1 MSRMGLFINY
11 DMCMGCH
18 SCEMACS
25 QEHRLPAGQ
34 MGIRLMQDGPRK
46 NIKGK
51 WEYTFLPLP
60 TELCD
65 LCEERTA
72 FGKLPSCVH
81 HCQTQCMVYGTI
93 EDLHLLQEDKP
104 RSVVFAVR

>member
-1 MSRMGLFINY
+1 MSKMGLFIDY

-25 QEHRLPAGQ
+25 QEHKLSVGQ
-34 MGIRLMQDGPRK
+34 WGIRVMQDGPRK
-46 NIKGK
+46 NLKGK

-65 LCEERTA
+65 LCGSRTSM
-72 FGKLPSCVH
+72 GKLPSCVH
-81 HCQTQCMVYGTI
+81 HCQTQVMRYDTI
-93 EDLHLLQEDKP
+93 ENLQPLLEEKP
-104 RSVVFAVR
+104 RSVVFSVR